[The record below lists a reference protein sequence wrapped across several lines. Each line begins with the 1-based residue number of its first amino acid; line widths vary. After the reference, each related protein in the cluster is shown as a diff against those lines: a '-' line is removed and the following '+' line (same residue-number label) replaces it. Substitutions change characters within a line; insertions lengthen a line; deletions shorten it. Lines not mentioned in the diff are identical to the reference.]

1 MGELTPEKAKAKFSS
16 MKNELIVVMKN
27 WDKNGNGDG
36 TLDESENALI
46 DANDKSNFLN
56 GKSAA
61 ILYLWE
67 KSETFNLLSTVVQ
80 MLDSDTLLDT
90 AAENDVT
97 SPARKLL
104 SQPSKKRRLELQEE
118 EEGKREQQK
127 KQRRKGRT
135 NDPFNNAEI
144 KSAFICL

>member
-1 MGELTPEKAKAKFSS
+1 MTADHWNDETYTPLSNKYPNLHDQFKERIDISHEVVNDMGELMPDKAKAKFSKL
-16 MKNELIVVMKN
+16 KNDLIVVKTN
-27 WDKNGNGDG
+27 WEKSGNGDG

-46 DANDKSNFLN
+46 DANDKRIFLN

-80 MLDSDTLLDT
+80 MLDSDTSLDT

-97 SPARKLL
+97 SPAPKLL
-104 SQPSKKRRLELQEE
+104 SQPSKK
-118 EEGKREQQK
+118 G
-127 KQRRKGRT
+127 
-135 NDPFNNAEI
+135 D
-144 KSAFICL
+144 